1 MKLKLFQDN
10 VIHRDPDYF
19 RSLYEKYFLPLTDL
33 KKQVEGKSGQ
43 GKNGYNLSKVKAISA
58 RTSKNWITVIFIV
71 MNQLK
76 FSKNFF
82 HFQGYPI

>member
-1 MKLKLFQDN
+1 VSACKLGVRINILGWEAYN
-10 VIHRDPDYF
+10 E
-19 RSLYEKYFLPLTDL
+19 STDL